1 MRLIS
6 KMQDFATPSVV
17 LALALVGTTALGMM
31 FGFFLRGWLDARR
44 RAKARVSQND
54 HPSTHAT
61 HARVEDRPASG
72 IRSTP
77 RPRTPVSVDGRTG
90 GHPGWNEPEGP
101 TVLLVDDRPELLA
114 LHGACLHKHGYR
126 VLVAEDG
133 LTGLEFARTHQPGV
147 IVLDHSMPGRTG
159 IDVAWD
165 LKRDP
170 ETAHI
175 PVLLMTAHSYGAV
188 GAAARAAGCDAFLPK
203 PVDPSRLLR
212 EVMVHMSPDLPRS

>member
-1 MRLIS
+1 MHDLAI
-6 KMQDFATPSVV
+6 PPVV
-17 LALALVGTTALGMM
+17 MALALVGTAAFGMI

-44 RAKARVSQND
+44 RSGARASH
-54 HPSTHAT
+54 HPTSPP
-61 HARVEDRPASG
+61 RPQDPAAQDALASG

-77 RPRTPVSVDGRTG
+77 RPQAPASVEGRTTG
-90 GHPGWNEPEGP
+90 IPGWQEPEGP

-133 LTGLEFARTHQPGV
+133 LTGLEYARTHQPGV

-159 IDVAWD
+159 IDVARD

-212 EVMVHMSPDLPRS
+212 EVMVHMNPTLPGA

>member
-1 MRLIS
+1 MHDLAI
-6 KMQDFATPSVV
+6 PPVV
-17 LALALVGTTALGMM
+17 MALALVGTAAFGML
-31 FGFFLRGWLDARR
+31 FGFFLRGWLDRR
-44 RAKARVSQND
+44 RRSEALAR
-54 HPSTHAT
+54 HPDASPPRPRDPAADLAAQDRLAAST
-61 HARVEDRPASG
+61 
-72 IRSTP
+72 RSTP
-77 RPRTPVSVDGRTG
+77 RPKTPASVEGRTTTV
-90 GHPGWNEPEGP
+90 PGWQEPEGP

-114 LHGACLHKHGYR
+114 LHGACLHKHGFR

-133 LTGLEFARTHQPGV
+133 ITGLEFARTHQPGV

-159 IDVAWD
+159 IDVARD

-203 PVDPSRLLR
+203 PVEPSRLLR
-212 EVMVHMSPDLPRS
+212 EVIVHMNPTLPRS

>member
-1 MRLIS
+1 MHDLAIS
-6 KMQDFATPSVV
+6 PVV
-17 LALALVGTTALGMM
+17 MALALVGTAAFGML
-31 FGFFLRGWLDARR
+31 FGFFLRGWLDTRR
-44 RAKARVSQND
+44 RSEALAR
-54 HPSTHAT
+54 HPDASPPRPQDPATDLAGHDRLAAST
-61 HARVEDRPASG
+61 
-72 IRSTP
+72 RSTP
-77 RPRTPVSVDGRTG
+77 RPQTPASVEGRTTTV
-90 GHPGWNEPEGP
+90 PGWQEPEGP

-114 LHGACLHKHGYR
+114 LHGACLHKHGFR

-133 LTGLEFARTHQPGV
+133 ITGLEFARTHQPGV

-159 IDVAWD
+159 IDVARD

-203 PVDPSRLLR
+203 PVEPSRLLR
-212 EVMVHMSPDLPRS
+212 EVIVHMNPTLPRS